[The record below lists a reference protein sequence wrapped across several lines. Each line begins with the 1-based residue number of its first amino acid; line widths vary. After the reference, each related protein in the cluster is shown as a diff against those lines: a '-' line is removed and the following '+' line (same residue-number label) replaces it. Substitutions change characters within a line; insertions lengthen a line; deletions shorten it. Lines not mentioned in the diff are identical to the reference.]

1 MLRGP
6 FFDRLVPVKIIDLEI
21 FRYSLPLA
29 QALELAGEF
38 QREREGFLIFIKGD
52 DHTTGVG
59 EVAPLIGFSDERL
72 QDVQKQL
79 FFLRDKVRGNSIPDD
94 VESLTWRFEAWL
106 RTWKLFP
113 SVRCAFET
121 AVLDLLARRHDVSL
135 DRSINPAS
143 TGQVPRSE
151 LLSQKTQK
159 LLQKE
164 VAQAVQAGCRSF
176 KLKVGDPDIKADH
189 QKVSWVLGVLPPDG
203 RLHLDANRRWRYG
216 QAFNFVR
223 EFEPRAIEYLEEP
236 IDDSDALDE
245 FSRITK
251 FPFALDET
259 LRECTE
265 DQLEGLDNLK
275 MLVLKPMLL
284 GGWEKTMGW
293 VRWAHDRGI
302 RAAISSTFES
312 SVGLLALA
320 HLACAVTPD
329 EPAGL
334 DTGKWYSQN
343 LLDEPF
349 EPDGGLIIPG
359 PYALEK
365 SDLDFKLIRPVK
377 DA

>member
-1 MLRGP
+1 M
-6 FFDRLVPVKIIDLEI
+6 KIIDCEI
-21 FRYSLPLA
+21 FRYTLPLA
-29 QALELAGEF
+29 RALELAGEF
-38 QREREGFLIFIKGD
+38 QRERAGFLIFIKGD
-52 DHTTGVG
+52 DHATGVG
-59 EVAPLIGFSDERL
+59 EVAPLVGFSEERL

-79 FFLRDKVRGNSIPDD
+79 FFLKDKVKGNSIPDD
-94 VESLTWRFEAWL
+94 VASLTWRFEAWL

-121 AVLDLLARRHDVSL
+121 AVLDLLARSRDVSL
-135 DRSINPAS
+135 DRLINPAS

-151 LLSQKTQK
+151 LLSQTTQK

-164 VAQAVQAGCRSF
+164 VSQAVHAGCRSF
-176 KLKVGDPDIKADH
+176 KLKVGDPDIRTDH
-189 QKVSWVLGVLPPDG
+189 QKVAWVLGVLPPDC

-223 EFEPRAIEYLEEP
+223 ELEPRAIEYLEEP
-236 IDDSDALDE
+236 VDDPDALEE
-245 FSRITK
+245 FGRITK

-259 LRECTE
+259 LRECGE
-265 DQLEGLDNLK
+265 EQLEGLENLK
-275 MLVLKPMLL
+275 LLVLKPMLL

-320 HLACAVTPD
+320 HLACAVTPE

-343 LLDEPF
+343 LLLGPF
-349 EPDGGLIIPG
+349 DPVAAMIIPA